1 MNTDNNNNHNRD
13 ARSSSPLWG
22 RLGGGL
28 LVIAVLLIGALAF
41 LGIRLSQA
49 NKANEEMVQLF
60 ELEKA
65 EMEDEY
71 STFATQYDEMQILIS
86 NDSLV
91 AQLEREKLRTQQ
103 LLEELR
109 ATKASNAVEI
119 ARLKKELKTVR
130 TVMRSYV
137 IQIDSLNQANEK
149 LSKENKRVRNQ
160 YAEVTKKVETLQ
172 EEAKNLSDK
181 VTLAAQLDA
190 TGIAIHPRN
199 KKGKDTHS
207 VKSVVKFA
215 IDFTIV
221 KNITATTG
229 ERTIYVRIAKP
240 DGTVLT
246 KNANHTFKYESTQL
260 EYSIKKLI
268 EYTGEEQNVTVY
280 WDVEEFLNPG
290 EYTVYLFSD
299 GVMIGEK
306 GFTLE

>member
-1 MNTDNNNNHNRD
+1 MNKKTIIII
-13 ARSSSPLWG
+13 SI
-22 RLGGGL
+22 
-28 LVIAVLLIGALAF
+28 IAVLLIGALAF

-60 ELEKA
+60 ELEKE
-65 EMEDEY
+65 EMENEY

-109 ATKASNAVEI
+109 ATKASNAAEI
-119 ARLKKELKTVR
+119 TRLKKELKTVR
-130 TVMRSYV
+130 AVMRSYV
-137 IQIDSLNQANEK
+137 VQIDSLNQVNAK
-149 LSKENKRVRNQ
+149 LTKENNRVRTQ
-160 YAEVTKKVETLQ
+160 YAEVTRKVETLQ
-172 EEAKNLSDK
+172 EEAKSLSDK

-190 TGIAIHPRN
+190 TNIRIQPRN
-199 KKGKDTHS
+199 KKGKETTS
-207 VKSVVKFA
+207 VKNVIKFA

>member
-1 MNTDNNNNHNRD
+1 MNTDNNSNRD
-13 ARSSSPLWG
+13 ARKSSLQ
-22 RLGGGL
+22 GGFRWVL
-28 LVIAVLLIGALAF
+28 LVVAVLLIGALAF
-41 LGIRLSQA
+41 LGISLSQA
-49 NKANEEMVQLF
+49 NKANEEMLQLF
-60 ELEKA
+60 ELEKE
-65 EMEDEY
+65 EMENEY

-109 ATKASNAVEI
+109 ATKASNAAEI
-119 ARLKKELKTVR
+119 TRLKKELKTVR
-130 TVMRSYV
+130 TVMRSYIV
-137 IQIDSLNQANEK
+137 QIDSLNQVNTK
-149 LSKENKRVRNQ
+149 LAKENKRVRTQ
-160 YAEVTKKVETLQ
+160 YAEVTKQVEVLQ

-199 KKGKDTHS
+199 KKGKATS
-207 VKSVVKFA
+207 NVKNVVKFA

-221 KNITATTG
+221 KNITAATG

-240 DGTVLT
+240 DGSVLT
-246 KNANHTFKYESTQL
+246 KDASRTFKYENTQL
-260 EYSIKKLI
+260 EYSIRKLI
-268 EYTGEEQNVTVY
+268 EYTGEEQSVTVY

-306 GFTLE
+306 SFTLE

>member
-1 MNTDNNNNHNRD
+1 MNKGNNTTRD

-28 LVIAVLLIGALAF
+28 LLLALIAALAF
-41 LGIRLSQA
+41 LGFRLSQA

-60 ELEKA
+60 ELEKE
-65 EMEDEY
+65 EMENEY

-109 ATKASNAVEI
+109 ATKASNTAEI
-119 ARLKKELKTVR
+119 TRLKKELKTVR
-130 TVMRSYV
+130 AVMRSYV
-137 IQIDSLNQANEK
+137 MQIDSLNQANEK
-149 LSKENKRVRNQ
+149 LTKENKRVRNQ
-160 YAEVTKKVETLQ
+160 YKEATKKVEVLQ

-181 VTLAAQLDA
+181 VTLASQLDA
-190 TGIAIHPRN
+190 TNIRIEPRN
-199 KKGKDTHS
+199 KRGKATNS
-207 VKSVVKFA
+207 TKAIIKFV

-221 KNITATTG
+221 KNITAPTG
-229 ERTIYVRIAKP
+229 ERTLYVRIAKP
-240 DGTVLT
+240 DGSVLT
-246 KNANHTFKYESTQL
+246 KSASHTFAYENTKL

-268 EYTGEEQNVTVY
+268 EYTGEEQSVTVY

-306 GFTLE
+306 SFTLE

>member
-1 MNTDNNNNHNRD
+1 MMNKKN
-13 ARSSSPLWG
+13 LIII
-22 RLGGGL
+22 
-28 LVIAVLLIGALAF
+28 IAVATVLVGAIAF
-41 LGIRLSQA
+41 LGVRLSKA

-60 ELEKA
+60 ELEKE
-65 EMEDEY
+65 EMENEY
-71 STFATQYDEMQILIS
+71 SAFATQYDEMQILIS

-109 ATKASNAVEI
+109 ATKASNAAEI

-137 IQIDSLNQANEK
+137 VQIDSLNQVNEK
-149 LSKENKRVRNQ
+149 LTKENKRVRTQ
-160 YAEVTKKVETLQ
+160 YAEVTKRVETLQ

-190 TGIAIHPRN
+190 TNIRIHPRN
-199 KKGKDTHS
+199 KKGKDTYS
-207 VKSVVKFA
+207 VKSIIKFA

-221 KNITATTG
+221 KNITASTG
-229 ERTIYVRIAKP
+229 ERVVYVRIAKP
-240 DGTVLT
+240 DGSVLT
-246 KNANHTFKYESTQL
+246 KSASHTFPYENTKL

-290 EYTVYLFSD
+290 EYTVYLFAD

-306 GFTLE
+306 SFSLE

>member
-1 MNTDNNNNHNRD
+1 MNKKILSIIIIV
-13 ARSSSPLWG
+13 AMV
-22 RLGGGL
+22 
-28 LVIAVLLIGALAF
+28 LVGALTF

-60 ELEKA
+60 ELEKM
-65 EMEDEY
+65 EMENEY

-91 AQLEREKLRTQQ
+91 AQLEREKLRTQR

-109 ATKASNAVEI
+109 ATKASNAAEI
-119 ARLKKELKTVR
+119 ARLKRELKTVR
-130 TVMRSYV
+130 AVMRSYV
-137 IQIDSLNQANEK
+137 VQIDSLNQANEK
-149 LSKENKRVRNQ
+149 LSKENKRVRTQ
-160 YAEVTKKVETLQ
+160 YQAVTKQVEVLQ

-181 VTLAAQLDA
+181 VTLASQLDA

-199 KKGKDTHS
+199 KRGKETNN
-207 VKSVVKFA
+207 VKNVVKFA

-221 KNITATTG
+221 KNITAPTG

-246 KNANHTFKYESTQL
+246 KSASHTFAYENTTL

-268 EYTGEEQNVTVY
+268 EYTGEEQSVTVY
-280 WDVEEFLNPG
+280 WDVEEFLGVG

-306 GFTLE
+306 SFTLE

>member
-1 MNTDNNNNHNRD
+1 MNKKILIPII
-13 ARSSSPLWG
+13 AG
-22 RLGGGL
+22 
-28 LVIAVLLIGALAF
+28 AVLLIGALAF

-60 ELEKA
+60 ELEKE
-65 EMEDEY
+65 EMENEY
-71 STFATQYDEMQILIS
+71 STFATQYDEMQILVS

-109 ATKASNAVEI
+109 ATKASNAAEI

-130 TVMRSYV
+130 AVMRSYV
-137 IQIDSLNQANEK
+137 VQIDSLNQANAK
-149 LSKENKRVRNQ
+149 LTKENKRVRNQ
-160 YAEVTKKVETLQ
+160 YAEATKKVETLQ
-172 EEAKNLSDK
+172 EEAKNLSDR

-190 TGIAIHPRN
+190 TNIRIEPRN
-199 KKGKDTHS
+199 KRGKETHS
-207 VKSVVKFA
+207 IKSIIKFV

-221 KNITATTG
+221 KNITASTG

-246 KNANHTFKYESTQL
+246 KNSGATFVYENTKL

-306 GFTLE
+306 SFTLE

>member
-1 MNTDNNNNHNRD
+1 MNNKKVLIPII
-13 ARSSSPLWG
+13 AG
-22 RLGGGL
+22 
-28 LVIAVLLIGALAF
+28 AVLLIGVLVF

-49 NKANEEMVQLF
+49 NKTNEEMVQLF
-60 ELEKA
+60 ELEKE
-65 EMEDEY
+65 EMENEY

-109 ATKASNAVEI
+109 ATKASNAAEI

-130 TVMRSYV
+130 TVMRSYIV
-137 IQIDSLNQANEK
+137 QIDSLNQVNTK
-149 LSKENKRVRNQ
+149 LVKENKRVRTQ
-160 YAEVTKKVETLQ
+160 YAEATKKVETLQ
-172 EEAKNLSDK
+172 EEAKSLNNK

-190 TGIAIHPRN
+190 TGIAIQPRN
-199 KKGKDTHS
+199 KKGKATTS
-207 VKSVVKFA
+207 VKSVIKFV

-221 KNITATTG
+221 KNITAPTG

-240 DGTVLT
+240 DGSVLT
-246 KNANHTFKYESTQL
+246 KDASRTFKYENTKL

-268 EYTGEEQNVTVY
+268 EYTGEEQSVTVY

-306 GFTLE
+306 SFTLE

>member
-1 MNTDNNNNHNRD
+1 MNKKVLIPII
-13 ARSSSPLWG
+13 A
-22 RLGGGL
+22 
-28 LVIAVLLIGALAF
+28 IAVLLIGALAF
-41 LGIRLSQA
+41 LGVRLSQA

-60 ELEKA
+60 ELEKE
-65 EMEDEY
+65 EMENEY
-71 STFATQYDEMQILIS
+71 STFATQYDEMQVLIS

-109 ATKASNAVEI
+109 ATKASNAAEI

-130 TVMRSYV
+130 TVMRSYIV
-137 IQIDSLNQANEK
+137 QIDSLNQVNTK
-149 LSKENKRVRNQ
+149 LAKENKRVRTQ
-160 YAEVTKKVETLQ
+160 YAEATKKVETLQ

-199 KKGKDTHS
+199 KKGKATTN
-207 VKSVVKFA
+207 VKNVVKFA

-221 KNITATTG
+221 KNITAPTG

-246 KNANHTFKYESTQL
+246 KDASRTFKYENTKL

-268 EYTGEEQNVTVY
+268 EYTGEEQSVTVY

-306 GFTLE
+306 SFSLE

>member
-1 MNTDNNNNHNRD
+1 MNKKTLIIII
-13 ARSSSPLWG
+13 AAATV
-22 RLGGGL
+22 
-28 LVIAVLLIGALAF
+28 LVGAIAF
-41 LGIRLSQA
+41 LGISLGKA

-60 ELEKA
+60 ELEKE
-65 EMEDEY
+65 EMENEY

-109 ATKASNAVEI
+109 ATKASNAAEI

-130 TVMRSYV
+130 AVMRSYV
-137 IQIDSLNQANEK
+137 VQIDSLNQANAK
-149 LSKENKRVRNQ
+149 LTKENKRVLTQ
-160 YAEVTKKVETLQ
+160 YAEATKRVEVLQ

-190 TGIAIHPRN
+190 TNIRIEPRN
-199 KKGKDTHS
+199 KRGKETNS
-207 VKSVVKFA
+207 VKSVIKFV

-221 KNITATTG
+221 KNITAATG

-240 DGTVLT
+240 DGSVLT
-246 KNANHTFKYESTQL
+246 KDASRTFKYENTKL
-260 EYSIKKLI
+260 EYSIKKVI
-268 EYTGEEQNVTVY
+268 EYTGEEQAVTVY

-290 EYTVYLFSD
+290 QYTVYLFSD
-299 GVMIGEK
+299 GVMIGERS
-306 GFTLE
+306 FSME

>member
-1 MNTDNNNNHNRD
+1 MNKKVLTILIIVDI
-13 ARSSSPLWG
+13 A
-22 RLGGGL
+22 
-28 LVIAVLLIGALAF
+28 LVGALVF

-49 NKANEEMVQLF
+49 NKTNEEMVQLF
-60 ELEKA
+60 ELEKQ

-91 AQLEREKLRTQQ
+91 AQLERERLRTQR

-109 ATKASNAVEI
+109 ATKASNAAEI

-130 TVMRSYV
+130 AVMRSYV
-137 IQIDSLNQANEK
+137 MQIDSLNQANEK
-149 LSKENKRVRNQ
+149 LSKENKRVRTQ
-160 YAEVTKKVETLQ
+160 YAAATKQVEVLQ

-181 VTLAAQLDA
+181 VTLASQLDA

-199 KKGKDTHS
+199 KRGKETNS
-207 VKSVVKFA
+207 VKNVVKFA

-221 KNITATTG
+221 KNITAPTG
-229 ERTIYVRIAKP
+229 ERTIYVRITKP
-240 DGTVLT
+240 DGSVLT
-246 KNANHTFKYESTQL
+246 KNSGATFSYENTKL

-268 EYTGEEQNVTVY
+268 EYTGEEQSVTVY
-280 WDVEEFLNPG
+280 WDVEEFLSAG

-299 GVMIGEK
+299 GVMIGERSFALK
-306 GFTLE
+306 

>member
-1 MNTDNNNNHNRD
+1 MKKKVL
-13 ARSSSPLWG
+13 AILIIVG
-22 RLGGGL
+22 IA
-28 LVIAVLLIGALAF
+28 LVGALVF

-49 NKANEEMVQLF
+49 NKTNEEMVQLF
-60 ELEKA
+60 ELEKQ

-91 AQLEREKLRTQQ
+91 AQLEREKLRTQR

-109 ATKASNAVEI
+109 ATKASNAAEI

-130 TVMRSYV
+130 AVMRSYV
-137 IQIDSLNQANEK
+137 VQIDSLNQANEK
-149 LSKENKRVRNQ
+149 LSKENKRVRTQ
-160 YAEVTKKVETLQ
+160 YAEASKQVEVLK
-172 EEAKNLSDK
+172 EEAKNLSDR
-181 VTLAAQLDA
+181 VTLASQLDA
-190 TGIAIHPRN
+190 TNIAIHPRN
-199 KKGKDTHS
+199 KRGKETNS
-207 VKSVVKFA
+207 VKNVVKFA

-221 KNITATTG
+221 KNITAPTG

-240 DGTVLT
+240 DGAILT
-246 KNANHTFKYESTQL
+246 KNASHTFAYENTRL

-268 EYTGEEQNVTVY
+268 EYTGEEQSVTVY
-280 WDVEEFLNPG
+280 WDVEEFLSAG

-306 GFTLE
+306 SILLD

>member
-1 MNTDNNNNHNRD
+1 MNKKNLIIIIAAATV
-13 ARSSSPLWG
+13 
-22 RLGGGL
+22 
-28 LVIAVLLIGALAF
+28 LVGAIAF
-41 LGIRLSQA
+41 LGISLGKA

-60 ELEKA
+60 ELEKE
-65 EMEDEY
+65 EMENEY

-109 ATKASNAVEI
+109 ATKASNAAEI

-130 TVMRSYV
+130 AVMRSYV
-137 IQIDSLNQANEK
+137 VQIDSLNQANAK
-149 LSKENKRVRNQ
+149 LTKENKRVRTQ
-160 YAEVTKKVETLQ
+160 YAEATKRVEVLQ

-190 TGIAIHPRN
+190 TNIRIEPRN
-199 KKGKDTHS
+199 KRGKETNS
-207 VKSVVKFA
+207 VKSVIKFV

-221 KNITATTG
+221 KNITAATG

-240 DGTVLT
+240 DGSVLT
-246 KNANHTFKYESTQL
+246 KDASRTFKYENTKL
-260 EYSIKKLI
+260 EYSIKKVI
-268 EYTGEEQNVTVY
+268 EYTGEEQAVTVY

-290 EYTVYLFSD
+290 QYTVYLFSD
-299 GVMIGEK
+299 GVMIGERS
-306 GFTLE
+306 FSME

>member
-1 MNTDNNNNHNRD
+1 MNKKIIIIVS
-13 ARSSSPLWG
+13 A
-22 RLGGGL
+22 
-28 LVIAVLLIGALAF
+28 VAVLLIGALAF

-71 STFATQYDEMQILIS
+71 STFATQYDEMQVLLT

-109 ATKASNAVEI
+109 ATKASNAAEI

-137 IQIDSLNQANEK
+137 MQIDSLNQVNEK
-149 LSKENKRVRNQ
+149 LSKENKRVRTQ

-190 TGIAIHPRN
+190 SNIRIEPRN
-199 KKGKDTHS
+199 KKGKATAS
-207 VKSVVKFA
+207 VKSAIKFV

-221 KNITATTG
+221 KNITAPTG

-240 DGTVLT
+240 DGSILT
-246 KNANHTFKYESTQL
+246 KDASRTFKYENTKL

-268 EYTGEEQNVTVY
+268 EYTGEEQSVTVY
-280 WDVEEFLNPG
+280 WDIEEFLNPG
-290 EYTVYLFSD
+290 EYTIYLFSD

-306 GFTLE
+306 SFVME

>member
-1 MNTDNNNNHNRD
+1 MLTQKTI
-13 ARSSSPLWG
+13 
-22 RLGGGL
+22 L
-28 LVIAVLLIGALAF
+28 LLSISAVLLIGALAF
-41 LGIRLSQA
+41 LGIRLSQV
-49 NKANEEMVQLF
+49 NKANEEMAQLF
-60 ELEKA
+60 ELEKE
-65 EMEDEY
+65 EMENEY
-71 STFATQYDEMQILIS
+71 STFATQYDEMQILVS

-109 ATKASNAVEI
+109 ATKANNAAEI
-119 ARLKKELKTVR
+119 TRLKKELKTVR

-137 IQIDSLNQANEK
+137 VQIDSLNQVNAK
-149 LSKENKRVRNQ
+149 LTKENNRVRTQ
-160 YAEVTKKVETLQ
+160 YAEATKKVETLQ

-181 VTLAAQLDA
+181 VTLASQLDA

-199 KKGKDTHS
+199 KKGKETSS
-207 VKSVVKFA
+207 VKSIVKFA

-221 KNITATTG
+221 KNITAQTG

-246 KNANHTFKYESTQL
+246 KDASRTFKYENTKL

-306 GFTLE
+306 SFTLE

>member
-1 MNTDNNNNHNRD
+1 MNKKTIILI
-13 ARSSSPLWG
+13 SI
-22 RLGGGL
+22 
-28 LVIAVLLIGALAF
+28 IAVLLIGALAF

-60 ELEKA
+60 ELEKE
-65 EMEDEY
+65 EMENEY

-109 ATKASNAVEI
+109 ATKASNAAEI
-119 ARLKKELKTVR
+119 TRLKKELKTVR
-130 TVMRSYV
+130 AVMRSYV
-137 IQIDSLNQANEK
+137 VQIDSLNQVNEK

-160 YAEVTKKVETLQ
+160 YAEATKKVETLQ
-172 EEAKNLSDK
+172 EEAKNLSDR

-190 TGIAIHPRN
+190 TNIRIEPRN
-199 KKGKDTHS
+199 KRGKETHS
-207 VKSVVKFA
+207 IKSIIKFV

-221 KNITATTG
+221 KNITASTG

-246 KNANHTFKYESTQL
+246 KNSGATFVYENTKL

-306 GFTLE
+306 SFTLE

>member
-1 MNTDNNNNHNRD
+1 MNKKTLIIII
-13 ARSSSPLWG
+13 AAATV
-22 RLGGGL
+22 
-28 LVIAVLLIGALAF
+28 LVGAIAF
-41 LGIRLSQA
+41 LGISLGKA

-60 ELEKA
+60 ELEKE
-65 EMEDEY
+65 EMENEY

-109 ATKASNAVEI
+109 ATKASNAAEI

-130 TVMRSYV
+130 AVMRSYV
-137 IQIDSLNQANEK
+137 VQIDSLNQANEK
-149 LSKENKRVRNQ
+149 LTKENKRVRTQ
-160 YAEVTKKVETLQ
+160 YAEATKKVETLQ

-190 TGIAIHPRN
+190 TNIRIEPRN
-199 KKGKDTHS
+199 KRGKATNS
-207 VKSVVKFA
+207 IKSVIKFA

-240 DGTVLT
+240 DGSVLT
-246 KNANHTFKYESTQL
+246 KDASRTFKYENTQL

-268 EYTGEEQNVTVY
+268 EYTGEEQSVTVY

-290 EYTVYLFSD
+290 EYTVYIFSD

-306 GFTLE
+306 SFALGA

>member
-1 MNTDNNNNHNRD
+1 MNKKVLIPIV
-13 ARSSSPLWG
+13 AG
-22 RLGGGL
+22 
-28 LVIAVLLIGALAF
+28 AVLLIGALAF

-49 NKANEEMVQLF
+49 NKANEEMMQLF
-60 ELEKA
+60 EIEKA

-109 ATKASNAVEI
+109 ATKASNAAEI
-119 ARLKKELKTVR
+119 TRLKKELKTVR

-137 IQIDSLNQANEK
+137 VQIDSLNQVNEK
-149 LSKENKRVRNQ
+149 LTKENKRVRNQ

-190 TGIAIHPRN
+190 TNIRIQPRN
-199 KKGKDTHS
+199 KKGKATTS
-207 VKSVVKFA
+207 VKNVIKFA

-221 KNITATTG
+221 KNITAATG
-229 ERTIYVRIAKP
+229 ERTIYVRITKP

-246 KNANHTFKYESTQL
+246 KNSNHTFKYENTQL

-268 EYTGEEQNVTVY
+268 EYTGEEQSVTVY
-280 WDVEEFLNPG
+280 WDVEEFLNSG

-306 GFTLE
+306 SFVLE

>member
-1 MNTDNNNNHNRD
+1 MNKKILIPII
-13 ARSSSPLWG
+13 AG
-22 RLGGGL
+22 
-28 LVIAVLLIGALAF
+28 AVLLIGALAF

-49 NKANEEMVQLF
+49 NKANEEMLQLF
-60 ELEKA
+60 ELEKE
-65 EMEDEY
+65 EMENEY

-109 ATKASNAVEI
+109 ATKASNAAEI
-119 ARLKKELKTVR
+119 TRLKKELKTVR
-130 TVMRSYV
+130 TVMRSYIV
-137 IQIDSLNQANEK
+137 QIDSLNQVNTK
-149 LSKENKRVRNQ
+149 LAKENKRVRTQ
-160 YAEVTKKVETLQ
+160 YAEVTKQVEVLQ

-199 KKGKDTHS
+199 KKGKATS
-207 VKSVVKFA
+207 NVKNVVKFA

-221 KNITATTG
+221 KNITAATG

-240 DGTVLT
+240 DGSVLT
-246 KNANHTFKYESTQL
+246 KDASRTFKYENTQL

-268 EYTGEEQNVTVY
+268 EYTGEEQSVTVY
-280 WDVEEFLNPG
+280 WDVEEFLSAG

-306 GFTLE
+306 SFALE

>member
-1 MNTDNNNNHNRD
+1 MNTDNNSNRD
-13 ARSSSPLWG
+13 ARKSSLQ
-22 RLGGGL
+22 GGFRWVL
-28 LVIAVLLIGALAF
+28 LVVAVLLIGALAF

-71 STFATQYDEMQILIS
+71 STFATQYDEMQVLIS

-109 ATKASNAVEI
+109 ATKANNAAEI
-119 ARLKKELKTVR
+119 TRLKKELKTVR
-130 TVMRSYV
+130 AVMRSYV
-137 IQIDSLNQANEK
+137 VQIDSLNQVNEK
-149 LSKENKRVRNQ
+149 LTKENKRVRNQ
-160 YAEVTKKVETLQ
+160 YAEATKQVETLQ

-190 TGIAIHPRN
+190 TNIRIQPRN
-199 KKGKDTHS
+199 KKGKATTS
-207 VKSVVKFA
+207 VKNVIKFA

-221 KNITATTG
+221 KNITAATG
-229 ERTIYVRIAKP
+229 ERTIYVRITKP

-246 KNANHTFKYESTQL
+246 KNSNHTFKYENTQL

-268 EYTGEEQNVTVY
+268 EYTGEEQSVTVY
-280 WDVEEFLNPG
+280 WDVEEFLNSG

-306 GFTLE
+306 SFVLE

>member
-1 MNTDNNNNHNRD
+1 MNKKTLIPVI
-13 ARSSSPLWG
+13 A
-22 RLGGGL
+22 
-28 LVIAVLLIGALAF
+28 IAVLLIGALAF

-60 ELEKA
+60 ELEKE
-65 EMEDEY
+65 EMENEY

-109 ATKASNAVEI
+109 ATKASNAAEI

-130 TVMRSYV
+130 TVMRSYIV
-137 IQIDSLNQANEK
+137 QIDSLNQVNTK
-149 LSKENKRVRNQ
+149 LVKENKRVRTQ
-160 YAEVTKKVETLQ
+160 YAEATKKVETLQ
-172 EEAKNLSDK
+172 EEAKNLSNK

-190 TGIAIHPRN
+190 TGITIQPRN
-199 KKGKDTHS
+199 KKGKATTS
-207 VKSVVKFA
+207 VKSVIKFVVN
-215 IDFTIV
+215 FTIV
-221 KNITATTG
+221 KNITAPTG

-240 DGTVLT
+240 DGMVLT
-246 KNANHTFKYESTQL
+246 KDASRTFKYENTKL

-268 EYTGEEQNVTVY
+268 EYTGEEQSVTVY

-306 GFTLE
+306 SFTLE

>member
-1 MNTDNNNNHNRD
+1 MNKKILIPII
-13 ARSSSPLWG
+13 A
-22 RLGGGL
+22 
-28 LVIAVLLIGALAF
+28 IAVLLIGALAF

-60 ELEKA
+60 ELEKE
-65 EMEDEY
+65 EMENEY
-71 STFATQYDEMQILIS
+71 SSFATQYDEMQILLS

-109 ATKASNAVEI
+109 ATKASNAAEI
-119 ARLKKELKTVR
+119 TRLKKELKTVR
-130 TVMRSYV
+130 AVMRSYV
-137 IQIDSLNQANEK
+137 VQIDSLNQVNEK
-149 LSKENKRVRNQ
+149 LARENKRVRTQ
-160 YAEVTKKVETLQ
+160 YAEVTKQVEVLQ

-181 VTLAAQLDA
+181 VTLASQLDA
-190 TGIAIHPRN
+190 TNIRIHPRN
-199 KKGKDTHS
+199 KKGKETS
-207 VKSVVKFA
+207 NVKNVVKFA

-221 KNITATTG
+221 KNITAPTG

-240 DGTVLT
+240 DGSVLT
-246 KNANHTFKYESTQL
+246 KNASQTFAYENTKL

-268 EYTGEEQNVTVY
+268 EYTGEEQGVTVY

>member
-1 MNTDNNNNHNRD
+1 MNKKILATIIT
-13 ARSSSPLWG
+13 
-22 RLGGGL
+22 
-28 LVIAVLLIGALAF
+28 VAVLLIGALAI

-49 NKANEEMVQLF
+49 NKTNEEMLKLF
-60 ELEKA
+60 ELEKV
-65 EMEDEY
+65 EMENEY
-71 STFATQYDEMQILIS
+71 STFATQYDEMQVLIT

-109 ATKASNAVEI
+109 ATKASNAAEI
-119 ARLKKELKTVR
+119 TRLKKELKTVR

-137 IQIDSLNQANEK
+137 MQIDSLNQANAK
-149 LSKENKRVRNQ
+149 LAKENKRVRTQ

-190 TGIAIHPRN
+190 TNIRIEPRN
-199 KKGKDTHS
+199 KRGKATNS
-207 VKSVVKFA
+207 VKSTVKFV

-221 KNITATTG
+221 KNITAPTG

-246 KNANHTFKYESTQL
+246 KSASHTFSYENTKL
-260 EYSIKKLI
+260 EYSIKKII
-268 EYTGEEQNVTVY
+268 EYTGEEQSVTVY

-299 GVMIGEK
+299 GVMIGERN
-306 GFTLE
+306 FALE

>member
-1 MNTDNNNNHNRD
+1 MNKKTIIII
-13 ARSSSPLWG
+13 SI
-22 RLGGGL
+22 
-28 LVIAVLLIGALAF
+28 IAVLLIGALAF

-60 ELEKA
+60 ELEKE
-65 EMEDEY
+65 EMENEY
-71 STFATQYDEMQILIS
+71 SSFATQYDEMQILIS

-109 ATKASNAVEI
+109 ATKASNAAEI
-119 ARLKKELKTVR
+119 TRLKKELKTVR
-130 TVMRSYV
+130 AVMRSYV
-137 IQIDSLNQANEK
+137 VQIDSLNQVNEK
-149 LSKENKRVRNQ
+149 LARENKRVRTQ
-160 YAEVTKKVETLQ
+160 YAEVTKQVEVLQ

-181 VTLAAQLDA
+181 VTLASQLDA
-190 TGIAIHPRN
+190 TNIRIHPRN
-199 KKGKDTHS
+199 KKGKETS
-207 VKSVVKFA
+207 NVKNVVKFA

-221 KNITATTG
+221 KNITAPTG

-240 DGTVLT
+240 DGSVLT
-246 KNANHTFKYESTQL
+246 KNASQTFAYENTKL

-268 EYTGEEQNVTVY
+268 EYTGEEQGVTVY

>member
-1 MNTDNNNNHNRD
+1 MNKKVL
-13 ARSSSPLWG
+13 AILIIVG
-22 RLGGGL
+22 IA
-28 LVIAVLLIGALAF
+28 LVGALVF

-49 NKANEEMVQLF
+49 NKTNEEMVQLF
-60 ELEKA
+60 ELEKQ

-91 AQLEREKLRTQQ
+91 AQLEREKLRTQR

-109 ATKASNAVEI
+109 ATKASNAAEI

-130 TVMRSYV
+130 AVMRSYV
-137 IQIDSLNQANEK
+137 VQIDSLNQANEK
-149 LSKENKRVRNQ
+149 LSKENKRVRTQ
-160 YAEVTKKVETLQ
+160 YAEASKQVEVLK
-172 EEAKNLSDK
+172 EEAKNLSDR
-181 VTLAAQLDA
+181 VTLASQLDA
-190 TGIAIHPRN
+190 TNIAIHPRN
-199 KKGKDTHS
+199 KRGKETNS
-207 VKSVVKFA
+207 VKNVVKFA

-221 KNITATTG
+221 KNITAPTG

-240 DGTVLT
+240 DGAILT
-246 KNANHTFKYESTQL
+246 KNASHTFAYENTRL

-268 EYTGEEQNVTVY
+268 EYTGEEQSVTVY
-280 WDVEEFLNPG
+280 WDVEEFLSAG

-306 GFTLE
+306 SILLD

>member
-1 MNTDNNNNHNRD
+1 MNKKTLISIS
-13 ARSSSPLWG
+13 AAATV
-22 RLGGGL
+22 
-28 LVIAVLLIGALAF
+28 LVGAIAF
-41 LGIRLSQA
+41 LGISLGKA

-60 ELEKA
+60 ELEKE
-65 EMEDEY
+65 EMENEY
-71 STFATQYDEMQILIS
+71 STFATQYDEMQILVS

-109 ATKASNAVEI
+109 ATKASNAAEI

-130 TVMRSYV
+130 AVMRSYV
-137 IQIDSLNQANEK
+137 VQIDSLNQANAK
-149 LSKENKRVRNQ
+149 LTKENKRVRTQ
-160 YAEVTKKVETLQ
+160 YAEATKRVEVLQ

-190 TGIAIHPRN
+190 TNIRIEPRN
-199 KKGKDTHS
+199 KRGKETNS
-207 VKSVVKFA
+207 VKSVIKFV

-221 KNITATTG
+221 KNITAATG

-240 DGTVLT
+240 DGSVLT
-246 KNANHTFKYESTQL
+246 KDASRTFKYENTKL

-280 WDVEEFLNPG
+280 WDIEEFLHPG

-299 GVMIGEK
+299 GVMIGERS
-306 GFTLE
+306 FALN

>member
-1 MNTDNNNNHNRD
+1 MNKKILSIIIIV
-13 ARSSSPLWG
+13 AMV
-22 RLGGGL
+22 
-28 LVIAVLLIGALAF
+28 LVGALTF

-60 ELEKA
+60 ELEKM
-65 EMEDEY
+65 EMENEY

-91 AQLEREKLRTQQ
+91 AQLEREKLRTQR

-109 ATKASNAVEI
+109 ATKASNAAEI
-119 ARLKKELKTVR
+119 ARLKRELKTVR
-130 TVMRSYV
+130 AVMRSYV
-137 IQIDSLNQANEK
+137 VQIDSLNQANEK
-149 LSKENKRVRNQ
+149 LSKENKRVRTQ
-160 YAEVTKKVETLQ
+160 YQAVTKQVEVLQ

-181 VTLAAQLDA
+181 VTLASQLDA
-190 TGIAIHPRN
+190 IGIAIHPRN
-199 KKGKDTHS
+199 KRGKETNN
-207 VKSVVKFA
+207 VKNVVKFA

-221 KNITATTG
+221 KNITAPTG

-246 KNANHTFKYESTQL
+246 KSASHTFAYENTTL

-268 EYTGEEQNVTVY
+268 EYTGEEQSVTVY
-280 WDVEEFLNPG
+280 WDVEEFLGAG

-306 GFTLE
+306 SFTLE

>member
-1 MNTDNNNNHNRD
+1 MNKKVLIPIV
-13 ARSSSPLWG
+13 AG
-22 RLGGGL
+22 
-28 LVIAVLLIGALAF
+28 AVLLIGALAF

-49 NKANEEMVQLF
+49 NKANEEMMQLF
-60 ELEKA
+60 EIEKA

-109 ATKASNAVEI
+109 ATKASNAAEI
-119 ARLKKELKTVR
+119 TRLKKELKTVR

-137 IQIDSLNQANEK
+137 VQIDSLNQVNAK
-149 LSKENKRVRNQ
+149 LTKENKRVRNQ

-190 TGIAIHPRN
+190 TNIRIQPRN
-199 KKGKDTHS
+199 KKGKATTS
-207 VKSVVKFA
+207 VKNVIKFA

-221 KNITATTG
+221 KNITAATG
-229 ERTIYVRIAKP
+229 ERTIYVRITKP

-246 KNANHTFKYESTQL
+246 KNSNHTFKYENTQL

-268 EYTGEEQNVTVY
+268 EYTGEEQSVTVY
-280 WDVEEFLNPG
+280 WDVEEFLNSG

-306 GFTLE
+306 SFVLE

>member
-1 MNTDNNNNHNRD
+1 MNKKVLI
-13 ARSSSPLWG
+13 PIIVG
-22 RLGGGL
+22 
-28 LVIAVLLIGALAF
+28 AVLLIGALAF

-49 NKANEEMVQLF
+49 NKANEEMMQLF
-60 ELEKA
+60 EIEKA

-109 ATKASNAVEI
+109 ATKASNAAEI
-119 ARLKKELKTVR
+119 TRLKKELKTVR

-137 IQIDSLNQANEK
+137 VQIDSLNQANEK
-149 LSKENKRVRNQ
+149 LAKENKRVRTQ
-160 YAEVTKKVETLQ
+160 YAEVTKKVESLQ

-190 TGIAIHPRN
+190 TNIGIQPRN
-199 KKGKDTHS
+199 KKGKVTAS
-207 VKSVVKFA
+207 VKNVIKFA

-221 KNITATTG
+221 KNITASTG
-229 ERTIYVRIAKP
+229 ERAIYVRIVKP
-240 DGTVLT
+240 DGSVLT
-246 KNANHTFKYESTQL
+246 KDASRTFAYENTRL

-290 EYTVYLFSD
+290 EYTVYIFSD

-306 GFTLE
+306 GFSLE

>member
-1 MNTDNNNNHNRD
+1 MNKKILIPII
-13 ARSSSPLWG
+13 AG
-22 RLGGGL
+22 
-28 LVIAVLLIGALAF
+28 AVLLIGALAF

-60 ELEKA
+60 ELEKE
-65 EMEDEY
+65 EMENEY

-109 ATKASNAVEI
+109 ATKASNAAEI
-119 ARLKKELKTVR
+119 TRLKKELKTVR
-130 TVMRSYV
+130 AVMRSYV
-137 IQIDSLNQANEK
+137 VQIDSLNQANEK
-149 LSKENKRVRNQ
+149 LTKENKRVRTQ
-160 YAEVTKKVETLQ
+160 YAEATKKVETLQ

-190 TGIAIHPRN
+190 TNIRIEPRN
-199 KKGKDTHS
+199 KRGKATNS
-207 VKSVVKFA
+207 IKSVIKFA

-221 KNITATTG
+221 KNITAPTG

-240 DGTVLT
+240 DGSVLT
-246 KNANHTFKYESTQL
+246 KDASHTFKYENTQL

-268 EYTGEEQNVTVY
+268 EYTGEEQSVTVY

-290 EYTVYLFSD
+290 AYTVYIFSD

-306 GFTLE
+306 SFTLEA

>member
-1 MNTDNNNNHNRD
+1 MNKKILIPII
-13 ARSSSPLWG
+13 AG
-22 RLGGGL
+22 
-28 LVIAVLLIGALAF
+28 AVLLIGALAF

-60 ELEKA
+60 ELEKE
-65 EMEDEY
+65 EMENEY

-109 ATKASNAVEI
+109 ATKASNAAEI
-119 ARLKKELKTVR
+119 TRLKKELKTVR
-130 TVMRSYV
+130 AVMRSYV
-137 IQIDSLNQANEK
+137 VQIDSLNQANEK
-149 LSKENKRVRNQ
+149 LTKENKRVRTQ
-160 YAEVTKKVETLQ
+160 YAEATKKVETLQ

-190 TGIAIHPRN
+190 TNIRIEPRN
-199 KKGKDTHS
+199 KRGKATNS
-207 VKSVVKFA
+207 IKNVIKFA

-221 KNITATTG
+221 KNITAPTG

-240 DGTVLT
+240 DGSVLT
-246 KNANHTFKYESTQL
+246 KDASRTFKYENTQL

-268 EYTGEEQNVTVY
+268 EYTGEEQSVTVY

-290 EYTVYLFSD
+290 AYTVYIFSD

-306 GFTLE
+306 SFTLEA

>member
-1 MNTDNNNNHNRD
+1 MNNKKVLIPII
-13 ARSSSPLWG
+13 A
-22 RLGGGL
+22 
-28 LVIAVLLIGALAF
+28 IAVLLIGALVF
-41 LGIRLSQA
+41 LGVRLSQA

-60 ELEKA
+60 ELEKE
-65 EMEDEY
+65 EMENEY

-109 ATKASNAVEI
+109 ATKASNAAEI

-130 TVMRSYV
+130 TVMRSYIV
-137 IQIDSLNQANEK
+137 QIDSLNQVNTK
-149 LSKENKRVRNQ
+149 LVKENNRVRTQ
-160 YAEVTKKVETLQ
+160 YAEATKKVETLQ

-199 KKGKDTHS
+199 KKGKATTN
-207 VKSVVKFA
+207 VKNVVKFA

-221 KNITATTG
+221 KNITAPTG

-240 DGTVLT
+240 DGSVLT
-246 KNANHTFKYESTQL
+246 KDASRTFKYENTQL

-268 EYTGEEQNVTVY
+268 EYTGEEQSVTVY

-306 GFTLE
+306 SFSLE

>member
-1 MNTDNNNNHNRD
+1 MNTDNNSNRD
-13 ARSSSPLWG
+13 ARKSSLQ
-22 RLGGGL
+22 GGFRWVL
-28 LVIAVLLIGALAF
+28 LVVAVLLIGALAF

-49 NKANEEMVQLF
+49 NKANEEMLQLF
-60 ELEKA
+60 ELEKE
-65 EMEDEY
+65 EMENEY

-109 ATKASNAVEI
+109 ATKASNAAEI
-119 ARLKKELKTVR
+119 TRLKKELKTVR
-130 TVMRSYV
+130 TVMRSYIV
-137 IQIDSLNQANEK
+137 QIDSLNQVNTK
-149 LSKENKRVRNQ
+149 LAKENKRVRTQ
-160 YAEVTKKVETLQ
+160 YAEVTKQVEVLQ

-199 KKGKDTHS
+199 KKGKTTS
-207 VKSVVKFA
+207 NVKNVVKFA

-221 KNITATTG
+221 KNITAATG

-240 DGTVLT
+240 DGSVLT
-246 KNANHTFKYESTQL
+246 KDASRTFKYENTQL
-260 EYSIKKLI
+260 EYSIRKLI
-268 EYTGEEQNVTVY
+268 EYTGEEQSVTVY

-306 GFTLE
+306 SFTLE